1 MMLALWMATTFR
13 RRSRRASWKAYSA
26 IRREARAVITFTL
39 STTPG
44 AIWCSMPE

>member
-1 MMLALWMATTFR
+1 MMFALWMATIFR
-13 RRSRRASWKAYSA
+13 RFSLRARSNAKRA
-26 IRREARAVITFTL
+26 IRRDARAVITLTL